1 MGADAEGVAVASAE
15 EVSTAPRSS
24 CVQQRPPMDVQ
35 NNSGQTMLKMI
46 LAAVLVVAFAAQPAA
61 AGTRHLFGVGEAG
74 LQLAAATANY
84 PIHQAEAAMIAKSAN
99 PGSTVLSVKLL
110 PSGAYAVT
118 LKVGGSVLQVM
129 VDATTGAII

>member
-1 MGADAEGVAVASAE
+1 
-15 EVSTAPRSS
+15 
-24 CVQQRPPMDVQ
+24 MDGE
-35 NNSGQTMLKMI
+35 NNSGQTMLKAI
-46 LAAVLVVAFAAQPAA
+46 FAAVLISVSAVQPAA
-61 AGTRHLFGVGEAG
+61 AGMRHG
-74 LQLAAATANY
+74 LLAQGLTIQVAAADGAY
-84 PIHQAEAAMIAKSAN
+84 PINQAEAAMIAKSAN

>member
-1 MGADAEGVAVASAE
+1 MFKILVATVLIFTFSGPPGEA
-15 EVSTAPRSS
+15 APRL
-24 CVQQRPPMDVQ
+24 
-35 NNSGQTMLKMI
+35 G
-46 LAAVLVVAFAAQPAA
+46 
-61 AGTRHLFGVGEAG
+61 AGSINPG
-74 LQLAAATANY
+74 LQLAAGAEAY